1 MAALVDAQDVFDLR
15 SDCDSQLSLPG
26 ISENHKPHSNNL
38 DHTLD
43 HKPLNPVEPA
53 ECERQVYF
61 LLLRC
66 VNSPH
71 PGHYTAQS
79 KGGPFSRGTW
89 QLSLALF
96 LSISLSL
103 SLSRCLSLSLSASI
117 SMFLPK
123 CRCAGS
129 SSAKTKGSFRCLS
142 PNFSPAENIPRG
154 FRNKILVV
162 CGPAHADYT
171 DMPAPCPE

>member
-96 LSISLSL
+96 LSLSLSFSLSL
-103 SLSRCLSLSLSASI
+103 AFALCIDIYVPAKVPLCRKLLCKDEGKFSVPQSQLQPCREH
-117 SMFLPK
+117 PK
-123 CRCAGS
+123 R
-129 SSAKTKGSFRCLS
+129 F
-142 PNFSPAENIPRG
+142 
-154 FRNKILVV
+154 
-162 CGPAHADYT
+162 
-171 DMPAPCPE
+171 